1 MTVTYQFFKTKMMA
15 VTELDSL
22 FNLFYPYNYIYKHQ
36 LIYLHRFVCVNFVQ
50 CLDQKCNN
58 EICFNNSHLYV

>member
-1 MTVTYQFFKTKMMA
+1 MA

-22 FNLFYPYNYIYKHQ
+22 FNLFYPHNYIYKYQ
-36 LIYLHRFVCVNFVQ
+36 LIYLHMFVCVHFVQ

-58 EICFNNSHLYV
+58 KICFSNSHLYVQVFIC